1 MGRPKA
7 FLLICDMR
15 VKGFGWVRYPS
26 RRTFVRWCTHT
37 HTCLMIDKH
46 APFVLED
53 DGHRLQLEQPGLAR
67 ALVQV
72 AAEPQ
77 QGELVARAVKNF

>member
-1 MGRPKA
+1 
-7 FLLICDMR
+7 
-15 VKGFGWVRYPS
+15 
-26 RRTFVRWCTHT
+26 
-37 HTCLMIDKH
+37 MIDNH

-77 QGELVARAVKNF
+77 QGELVARAVKSF